1 MALPSSNIDLDAALS
16 CAPARPVASD
26 IVQHMME
33 YFPDKGLIQHEWAK
47 HGTCS
52 GLTSA
57 QYFGKVEQAF
67 KAVQVPDRY
76 KKLNHSQQI
85 SVHDVEQ
92 EFAQAN
98 NSPPKPF
105 GSLATWSNW
114 WLWKL
119 VWTKTSITRSVLRTR
134 GNARAAKLN
143 WRHRS
148 SIYSS
153 QSYSTNPKTGQ
164 RHASTWRKFVRGGQ
178 NRSPVFQRFLLPRPL
193 AVFCTP
199 DPARRKSGCVSR
211 TKRCS
216 LLHRRTHD
224 LAVQD
229 VCLKLHKEVID
240 HHAPSTRRTSSGM
253 PESCSIA
260 CTTSRV

>member
-1 MALPSSNIDLDAALS
+1 MSLRYNAAGEKGSFGMKRTTIWAILVIFCVMTFAFGRKHSKGGQQGSASFDYYLLSLSWAPNYCASHPTDSSSECKAGNHTAFVLHGLWPSSNNNPMQPLS

-98 NSPPKPF
+98 NAPAEAFRLSCHVEQLVALEACLDKDLHYQECPANARECPSSQVKLAPPK
-105 GSLATWSNW
+105 
-114 WLWKL
+114 
-119 VWTKTSITRSVLRTR
+119 
-134 GNARAAKLN
+134 
-143 WRHRS
+143 
-148 SIYSS
+148 
-153 QSYSTNPKTGQ
+153 
-164 RHASTWRKFVRGGQ
+164 
-178 NRSPVFQRFLLPRPL
+178 
-193 AVFCTP
+193 
-199 DPARRKSGCVSR
+199 
-211 TKRCS
+211 
-216 LLHRRTHD
+216 
-224 LAVQD
+224 
-229 VCLKLHKEVID
+229 
-240 HHAPSTRRTSSGM
+240 
-253 PESCSIA
+253 
-260 CTTSRV
+260 